1 MDSSLQQLPGY
12 QVNEYKIV
20 LVPHQE
26 LANKIKEIR
35 TVFNERLKIEKP
47 ISSVPEVIL
56 TTFKQH
62 QMNEE
67 RIINRLKIIAMAQ
80 PEIKVEIKDFGSFPT
95 HSIFLNVTSKVP
107 LSLLVKSVSSNASAL
122 LKLNSDKT
130 PHFFKDFYIAIVRRL
145 KPWQYE
151 EGWKEFEHKNFT
163 GRFIASRMLLMRRKE
178 GEFKY
183 KPIETFDFQ
192 NLPVDTVQGS
202 LF

>member
-1 MDSSLQQLPGY
+1 
-12 QVNEYKIV
+12 
-20 LVPHQE
+20 
-26 LANKIKEIR
+26 
-35 TVFNERLKIEKP
+35 
-47 ISSVPEVIL
+47 
-56 TTFKQH
+56 
-62 QMNEE
+62 MNEE
-67 RIINRLKIIAMAQ
+67 RVINSLRIIAMAQ

-107 LSLLVKSVSSNASAL
+107 LTSLVKSVSGSASSL
-122 LKLNSDKT
+122 LKMNADNK

-163 GRFIASRMLLMRRKE
+163 GRFISSRMLLVRRKE

-183 KPIETFDFQ
+183 RPVASFDFQ
-192 NLPVDTVQGS
+192 NLPVETVKGS